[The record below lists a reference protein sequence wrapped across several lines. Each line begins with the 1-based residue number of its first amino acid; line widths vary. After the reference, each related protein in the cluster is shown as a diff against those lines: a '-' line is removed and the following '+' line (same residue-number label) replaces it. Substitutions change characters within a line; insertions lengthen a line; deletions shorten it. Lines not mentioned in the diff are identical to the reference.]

1 MGSSDQPVSDGVCC
15 RQVISLFLMLGYV
28 ADYGRGDQP
37 VSDVGLCCRLWEG
50 VSKAVMSS
58 DMQAATNE
66 KYIIEEEQRKHTRE
80 RKLNKTEWVPRYF
93 EKDYGGADWIY
104 KHAE

>member
-1 MGSSDQPVSDGVCC
+1 MVTC
-15 RQVISLFLMLGYV
+15 
-28 ADYGRGDQP
+28 
-37 VSDVGLCCRLWEG
+37 
-50 VSKAVMSS
+50 

-66 KYIIEEEQRKHTRE
+66 KYTIEEEQRKNARE

-93 EKDYGGADWIY
+93 EKDYLNGGDWIY

>member
-1 MGSSDQPVSDGVCC
+1 M
-15 RQVISLFLMLGYV
+15 
-28 ADYGRGDQP
+28 GRGDQP
-37 VSDVGLCCRLWEG
+37 VSDAGLCCRLWEG

-66 KYIIEEEQRKHTRE
+66 KYIIEEEQRKQTRE